1 MIKHSTTLCFQ
12 RYGTEVIS
20 AELKNSYAAAAAASD
35 NSNAASFMSAIL
47 PPATMI

>member
-1 MIKHSTTLCFQ
+1 MKFVARTDLFFLQ

-20 AELKNSYAAAAAASD
+20 AELKNSYAATAAGED
-35 NSNAASFMSAIL
+35 ASFMSAIL

>member
-1 MIKHSTTLCFQ
+1 MTLFFQ

-20 AELKNSYAAAAAASD
+20 AELKNSYAASAAAASD